1 MVEPVQAFALI
12 SVSPV
17 FFCNSIFLV
26 IGLAQCYTYEVYRLR
41 IEPDHLHCEW
51 KDKKGSDI

>member
-26 IGLAQCYTYEVYRLR
+26 IGLAQCYTYEVYRLDGR
-41 IEPDHLHCEW
+41 TTL
-51 KDKKGSDI
+51 KLLM